1 MSDISKCSGN
11 NCPLKKMCKRYTA
24 PSGAW
29 QSYVLPAYEDGNCV
43 NFIPNIQTT

>member
-11 NCPLKKMCKRYTA
+11 NCPLKKMCKRHTA
-24 PSGAW
+24 PSGEL
-29 QSYVLPAYEDGNCV
+29 QLLPAYEEGDCI

>member
-1 MSDISKCSGN
+1 MSDKKCSGN

-29 QSYVLPAYEDGNCV
+29 QLLPAYEEGDCV
-43 NFIPNIQTT
+43 NFTRNIQTT

>member
-1 MSDISKCSGN
+1 MSDKKCSGN

-29 QSYVLPAYEDGNCV
+29 QLPPAYEDGDCI
-43 NFIPNIQTT
+43 NFTPNIQTT